1 MGDERDTG
9 AHDPTPPPSVEEVVR
24 TDAYLNALQD
34 ERRPSGGARDS
45 EELRMRLAAAKLRMA
60 ADEVETARPAFLASL
75 ERTIERET
83 AKQRR
88 TKRPAL
94 SRMGFLKAAAT
105 LAGGAGL
112 GVSGVEGIA
121 ALREQSRPHELV
133 TEGNERW
140 YAVAQTADLTQ
151 GTPKP
156 FTAGGVMGFLI
167 SDDSGVRAVSAIC
180 THMGCRLKADPG
192 VAELRCL
199 CHGSRFSH
207 GGAVLS
213 GLAPSSLPEI
223 TVRVTDGVVYALGTR
238 ETV

>member
-1 MGDERDTG
+1 VD
-9 AHDPTPPPSVEEVVR
+9 AVVR
-24 TDAYLNALQD
+24 TDAYLNALRD
-34 ERRPSGGARDS
+34 ERRPAGTALDT

-60 ADEVETARPAFLASL
+60 ADDVETARPAFLASL

-88 TKRPAL
+88 TKRSPI
-94 SRMGFLKAAAT
+94 SRMGFLRAAAT

-112 GVSGVEGIA
+112 GVAGVEGVA
-121 ALREQSRPHELV
+121 VLGEQSRPRELV
-133 TEGNERW
+133 TEGNQRW
-140 YAVAQTADLTQ
+140 YAVAQTADLVQ

-167 SDDSGVRAVSAIC
+167 QDASGVRALSAIC

-207 GGAVLS
+207 SGAVLS
-213 GLAPSSLPEI
+213 GMAPSSLPEI
-223 TVRVTDGVVYALGTR
+223 AVREANGVVYALGTR